1 VVFAA
6 LLLVCCGASVW
17 LQMRSNGMHEQEVI
31 QRLSSGLA
39 AHIAENSELMKP
51 GGLNQDAGERPVR
64 QADGRQPQR
73 GGLPAGAGRPHR
85 GAGRAAR
92 APEARQGRA
101 GPIRKLLAGAPLP
114 IAGDDPRSPDA
125 RKVFSAAPLRMG
137 GREAGYVYVVLQGED
152 HDALVANVAAD
163 NVLRTTLWSMGL
175 VALLGPAGRPGAF
188 RLITRPLR
196 ELTAAVKRFETEGI
210 ASLESEA
217 PTLER
222 LSQGGDEIAQLG
234 QAFTQMTRR
243 IAEQWREL
251 TLQDQQR
258 RELFAN
264 ISHDLR
270 TPLTSLHGYLETLLL
285 KAGTLDEAE
294 RRRYLE
300 IALGQSR
307 KVGRLAQEV
316 FELARLEYGVV
327 KPEKENFALADLVQD
342 VFQKFEL
349 AAEARHQRLKPDIAP
364 GLPVV
369 SADLGMIERVLTN
382 LLDNAIRHTPA
393 GGEITVQLRSENAGV
408 AVQVSDTGPGI
419 PGELQ
424 KALFMRPV
432 FMSGARTDGAS
443 SASSGG
449 LGLVIVKRILQL
461 HGSDIRL
468 VQQADKGAVFRFQL
482 GGAGGGGRAAG
493 ADEAPA
499 AAPSTRAQIGGEH
512 EWRELGPGRARR
524 LIARAVV
531 RARRVARERA
541 AVARRPSVR
550 HRGRRDHVV
559 ARRLGAA
566 LLPRGHVV
574 EGFFLLLDRE
584 VAVRD
589 ASDGALHQPVAVAL
603 GCYALVVDLFHAE
616 GHVQVAERV
625 QRDHRDLEFAVGL
638 GNPAQAVGAQAV
650 GVGHGRELLR
660 SGVERVGGGSVA
672 VDLVGEAVGVERALV
687 QDAGDGAV
695 AAEHAPHGRERAP
708 EASGPGRTS
717 GACRR
722 SGSAA
727 PMRTARP
734 AAMSA

>member
-1 VVFAA
+1 VSARAASMNAWATLSRRLSAVFAV

-17 LQMRSNGMHEQEVI
+17 LQVRSSGMHEQEVI
-31 QRLSSGLA
+31 QRLSGGLA
-39 AHIAENSELMKP
+39 AHIAENAELMKP
-51 GGLNQDAGERPVR
+51 GGLNQDAVKDLFDKLMAVNPSVEVYLLGLDGRIEAQAAPPGHLKRDRVALGPVR
-64 QADGRQPQR
+64 Q
-73 GGLPAGAGRPHR
+73 
-85 GAGRAAR
+85 
-92 APEARQGRA
+92 
-101 GPIRKLLAGAPLP
+101 LLAGAPLP
-114 IAGDDPRSPDA
+114 IAGDDPRSPTA
-125 RKVFSAAPLRMG
+125 SKVFSAAPLRMG
-137 GREAGYVYVVLQGED
+137 GQDAGYVYVVLQGED
-152 HDALVANVAAD
+152 HDALVAHAAAD

-175 VALLGPAGRPGAF
+175 VALLGLLAGLAAF

-210 ASLESEA
+210 ASLESESDR

-222 LSQGGDEIAQLG
+222 LSHGSHGSDEIAQLG

-285 KAGTLDEAE
+285 KAGTLSDEE

-382 LLDNAIRHTPA
+382 LLDNAIRHTPE
-393 GGEITVQLRSENAGV
+393 GGEIVVQLRAENAGV
-408 AVQVSDTGPGI
+408 TVQVSDTGPGI

-432 FMSGARTDGAS
+432 FMSGSRTD

-468 VQQADKGAVFRFQL
+468 VQQPDKGRCSAFSWAVRRQPEQAAVFRFQL
-482 GGAGGGGRAAG
+482 GGA
-493 ADEAPA
+493 A
-499 AAPSTRAQIGGEH
+499 AA
-512 EWRELGPGRARR
+512 
-524 LIARAVV
+524 
-531 RARRVARERA
+531 
-541 AVARRPSVR
+541 
-550 HRGRRDHVV
+550 
-559 ARRLGAA
+559 
-566 LLPRGHVV
+566 
-574 EGFFLLLDRE
+574 
-584 VAVRD
+584 
-589 ASDGALHQPVAVAL
+589 
-603 GCYALVVDLFHAE
+603 
-616 GHVQVAERV
+616 
-625 QRDHRDLEFAVGL
+625 
-638 GNPAQAVGAQAV
+638 
-650 GVGHGRELLR
+650 
-660 SGVERVGGGSVA
+660 
-672 VDLVGEAVGVERALV
+672 
-687 QDAGDGAV
+687 
-695 AAEHAPHGRERAP
+695 
-708 EASGPGRTS
+708 
-717 GACRR
+717 
-722 SGSAA
+722 
-727 PMRTARP
+727 
-734 AAMSA
+734 